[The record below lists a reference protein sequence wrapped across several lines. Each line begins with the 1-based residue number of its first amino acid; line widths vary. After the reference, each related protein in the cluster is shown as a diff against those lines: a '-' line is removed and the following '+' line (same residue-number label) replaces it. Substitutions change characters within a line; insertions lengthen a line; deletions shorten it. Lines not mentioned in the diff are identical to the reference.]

1 MKKILLVDAFGLI
14 FRSYYAFFTRPLTNK
29 SGENISAVHGFFN
42 ALFSLL
48 KKEKPDFVLIAL
60 EGKGKCFRYEM
71 YPEYKANRQATP
83 EDLKEQIVKIADLIN
98 KMEIPCFSQ
107 EGFEADDVIGTL
119 AETYGKNDDYEV
131 WIFSSDKDLR
141 QLVKNNVKLCRP
153 DPKTGEYILYGRD
166 EIFAEMGIY
175 PEQVADYLAITGDKS
190 DNIPGV
196 KGLGEKGAVAL
207 LGKWQSLENIYEHLS
222 EITPPGTQK
231 KLTEDKENAL
241 LSRKLTTICTDVPL
255 NLDENSLSSRPINLP
270 AVIDDL
276 EKDSLKTIIS
286 QIKTYNKERFQITF
300 TPENIK
306 EIETSEP
313 ETEKTEL
320 NTKDFRLAATHS
332 VLGELVGKI
341 RETKKFAYDLE
352 TSGLDSFSGELISMS
367 IAIPTV
373 DNEPETFVIPFNLSL
388 SQCAE
393 AGISQLLP
401 CSEIMEVLSPVFLDK
416 TILKIGHNIK
426 FDNKF
431 LYRFGINEVTPLF
444 DTMLAEYCIDGASPK
459 LALKDMASQYFNI
472 QVIHYEDVV
481 AQPKKETLLDVPF
494 EKLFVYSGQDAY
506 LTFKL
511 YQLLEDKIFRD
522 SQRILLFHD
531 IEMPL
536 VQVLSDMETT
546 GIRVNADYLHE
557 LAKKLDEEIA
567 ILREKMF
574 DIAGYEFNPNSTVQL
589 RKLLFED
596 LGLEP
601 DRKTKS
607 GASTDVEVLKKLS
620 FFHPLPGILLDYRT
634 VSKIK
639 STYTENLI
647 EMINPQTGRL
657 HTTYSQTGTQTGRLS
672 SKDPNL
678 QNIPIRSSV
687 GREIRRAFI
696 PQDGWKLMSADYS
709 QIEIFLL
716 AEFSEDKILQNAIM
730 NGEDIHAGTAAI
742 LFDKK
747 PGDISK
753 EERMIAKTVNFGI
766 LYGQSAF
773 GLANEL
779 QISRTQA
786 ANFIEKYFE
795 NYSGVKNYIEKL
807 KDLCRQNGYSST
819 HWGRHRTIKEINE
832 KNKNIRE
839 NGERMAVNSVI
850 QGTAADLIK
859 QAMIRAVAEIKKRGL
874 QARLLLQVH
883 DELIFEVPPQE
894 LEEMKIIIRNAME
907 VGYGFKLPL
916 KASIETGDTW
926 GEMH

>member
-60 EGKGKCFRYEM
+60 EGKGKCFRYEI

-83 EDLKEQIVKIADLIN
+83 EDLKTQIVKIADLIN

-119 AETYGKNDDYEV
+119 AENYGKNDDCEV

-166 EIFAEMGIY
+166 EIFADMGIY

-196 KGLGEKGAVAL
+196 KGLGEKGAATL
-207 LGKWQSLENIYEHLS
+207 LGKWQSLENIYEHLA
-222 EITPPGTQK
+222 EITPAGTQK
-231 KLTEDKENAL
+231 KLAEDKENAL
-241 LSRKLTTICTDVPL
+241 LSKKLTTICTDVPL
-255 NLDENSLSSRPINLP
+255 NLDENSLSSRPINLE
-270 AVIDDL
+270 AVLEDL

-300 TPENIK
+300 SNETFK
-306 EIETSEP
+306 EIEKSEP

-320 NTKDFRLAATHS
+320 NTKDFRLAATYS
-332 VLGELVGKI
+332 VIAELAGKI
-341 RETKKFAYDLE
+341 RAAKKFAYDLE
-352 TSGLDSFSGELISMS
+352 TTGFDFNNEELICMS
-367 IAIPTV
+367 IAVPNV
-373 DNEPETFVIPFNLSL
+373 DNEPETFVVPFNLSL
-388 SQCAE
+388 SQRAE
-393 AGISQLLP
+393 AGISELLTAE
-401 CSEIMEVLSPVFLDK
+401 EIMQTLAPVFTDK
-416 TILKIGHNIK
+416 SILKIGHNIK

-431 LYRFGINEVTPLF
+431 LYRFGINEIAPLF
-444 DTMLAEYCIDGASPK
+444 DTMLAEYCIDSASPT
-459 LALKDMASQYFNI
+459 LALKDMAENYLKMK
-472 QVIHYEDVV
+472 VIHYEDVV
-481 AQPKKETLLDVPF
+481 ALPKKQTLLDVPF
-494 EKLFVYSGQDAY
+494 DKLFVYSGQDSY
-506 LTFKL
+506 LTLKL
-511 YQLLEDKIFRD
+511 YQMLEDKIFQD
-522 SQRILLFHD
+522 SQRIHLFYD

-536 VQVLSDMETT
+536 VQVLSDMEMA
-546 GIRVNADYLHE
+546 GIGVNANHLHE
-557 LAKKLDEEIA
+557 LAKKMDEEIA
-567 ILREKMF
+567 IQREKMF
-574 DIAGYEFNPNSTVQL
+574 DIAGYEFNPNSPLQL

-596 LGLEP
+596 LGLQP
-601 DRKTKS
+601 DKKTKS

-634 VSKIK
+634 FSKIK
-639 STYTENLI
+639 STYTENLV
-647 EMINPQTGRL
+647 EMINPQTGRI
-657 HTTYSQTGTQTGRLS
+657 HTTYLQTGTQTGRLS

-678 QNIPIRSSV
+678 QNIPIRSSI
-687 GREIRRAFI
+687 GREIRHAFV
-696 PQDGWKLMSADYS
+696 PQSGWKLMSADYS

-716 AEFSEDKILQNAIM
+716 AEFSEDEILQKAII

-742 LFDKK
+742 LFDKQSAEV
-747 PGDISK
+747 SK

-786 ANFIEKYFE
+786 MNFIEKYFE
-795 NYSGVKNYIEKL
+795 NYSGVKRYIEKL
-807 KDLCRQNGYSST
+807 KELCRQNSYSST
-819 HWGRHRTIKEINE
+819 YWGRHRTIREIHE

-859 QAMIRAVAEIKKRGL
+859 QAMIRAVAEIKKQKL
-874 QARLLLQVH
+874 QSRLLLQVH
-883 DELIFEVPPQE
+883 DELIFEVPPEE
-894 LEEMKIIIRNAME
+894 LEVMKELVRCAME
-907 VGYGFKLPL
+907 NDFGFKLPL
-916 KASIETGDTW
+916 KTSIEVGDTW

>member
-48 KKEKPDFVLIAL
+48 KKEKPDFVLIAY
-60 EGKGKCFRYEM
+60 EGKGKCFRYDM

-119 AETYGKNDDYEV
+119 AENYGNSDDYEV

-153 DPKTGEYILYGRD
+153 DPKTGEYLLYGRD
-166 EIFAEMGIY
+166 EIFADMGIY
-175 PEQVADYLAITGDKS
+175 PEQVADFLAITGDKS

-196 KGLGEKGAVAL
+196 KGLGEKGAVTL
-207 LGKWQSLENIYEHLS
+207 LNKWQSLENIYEHLS

-241 LSRKLTTICTDVPL
+241 LSKKLTTIRTDVPL
-255 NLDENSLSSRPINLP
+255 ELDENSLSSRPINLE
-270 AVIDDL
+270 ATLENL
-276 EKDSLKTIIS
+276 EKDGLKTIIS
-286 QIKTYNKERFQITF
+286 HIKTYNKERFGLTF
-300 TPENIK
+300 DTQNFK
-306 EIETSEP
+306 EV
-313 ETEKTEL
+313 EKDEQPAEKIQL
-320 NTKDFRLAATHS
+320 DAKDFRLVSTYS
-332 VLGELVGKI
+332 VLAELAGKI
-341 RETKKFAYDLE
+341 KDTKKFAYDLE
-352 TSGLDSFSGELISMS
+352 TTGFDFYNGQLICMS
-367 IAIPTV
+367 IAIPSA
-373 DNEPETFVIPFNLSL
+373 DNGVETFVIPFNLSL
-388 SQCAE
+388 AQRAE
-393 AGISQLLP
+393 AGISELLTE
-401 CSEIMEVLSPVFLDK
+401 SQIMEELSQVFNDK

-431 LYRFGINEVTPLF
+431 LYRFGINKITPLF
-444 DTMLAEYCIDGASPK
+444 DTMLAEYCMDSASAT
-459 LALKDMASQYFNI
+459 LSLKDMAENYLGI
-472 QVIHYEDVV
+472 KVIHYEDVV
-481 AQPKKETLLDVPF
+481 EQPKKQTLLDVPF
-494 EKLFVYSGQDAY
+494 EKLFAYSGQDAY
-506 LTFKL
+506 LTLKL
-511 YQLLEDKIFRD
+511 YQMLDDKIYQD
-522 SQRILLFHD
+522 AQRIHLFND

-536 VQVLSDMETT
+536 IQVLSDMEMT
-546 GIRVNADYLHE
+546 GIRVNANHLQE
-557 LAKKLDEEIA
+557 LATKMDEEMA
-567 ILREKMF
+567 ALREKMF
-574 DIAGYEFNPNSTVQL
+574 AIAGYEFNPNSPLQL

-596 LGLEP
+596 LGLQPE
-601 DRKTKS
+601 RKNKS
-607 GASTDVEVLKKLS
+607 GASTDVEVLKKLA
-620 FFHPLPGILLDYRT
+620 FVHPLPQLLLDYRT
-634 VSKIK
+634 FSKIK

-657 HTTYSQTGTQTGRLS
+657 HTTYFQTGTQTGRLS
-672 SKDPNL
+672 SKEPNL

-687 GREIRRAFI
+687 GREIRRAFV

-716 AEFSEDKILQNAIM
+716 AEFSDDKILQNAII

-742 LFDKK
+742 LFDKQ
-747 PGDISK
+747 PSEVSK

-786 ANFIEKYFE
+786 ATFIEKYFE
-795 NYSGVKNYIEKL
+795 NYSGVKNYIETL
-807 KDLCRQNGYSST
+807 KDLCRKNGYSST

-859 QAMIRAVAEIKKRGL
+859 QAMIRADNEIRKRGL
-874 QARLLLQVH
+874 QSRLLLQVH

-894 LEEMKIIIRNAME
+894 IEEMKQLVKNAME
-907 VGYGFKLPL
+907 CDYGFKLPL
-916 KASIETGDTW
+916 KTSIETGDTW

>member
-14 FRSYYAFFTRPLTNK
+14 FRSYYAFITRPLTNK
-29 SGENISAVHGFFN
+29 SGQNISAVHGFFN

-71 YPEYKANRQATP
+71 YPEYKANRQDTP

-119 AETYGKNDDYEV
+119 AEVYGKNENYEV

-153 DPKTGEYILYGRD
+153 DPRTGEYLLYGRD
-166 EIFAEMGIY
+166 EIFADMGVY
-175 PEQVADYLAITGDKS
+175 PEQVADFLAITGDKS
-190 DNIPGV
+190 DNIPGI
-196 KGLGEKGAVAL
+196 KGLGEKGAATL

-231 KLTEDKENAL
+231 KLSTNKENAL
-241 LSRKLTTICTDVPL
+241 LSQKLATIRTDVPL
-255 NLDENSLSSRPINLP
+255 QLDENSLCSRPINLE
-270 AVIDDL
+270 AVLSDL
-276 EKDSLKTIIS
+276 EKDSLKTVIS

-300 TPENIK
+300 SQEDFKEVEKDKIEIK
-306 EIETSEP
+306 
-313 ETEKTEL
+313 KTEL
-320 NTKDFRLAATHS
+320 NTENFHLVSTLPELEKLAD
-332 VLGELVGKI
+332 KI
-341 RETKKFAYDLE
+341 HNAKKFAYDLE
-352 TSGLDSFSGELISMS
+352 TTSFDFNNGQLICMS
-367 IAIPTV
+367 IAIPGE
-373 DNEPETFVIPFNLSL
+373 DNEPETFVIPFSLSL
-388 SQCAE
+388 SQLAE
-393 AGISQLLP
+393 AKLSHLP
-401 CSEIMEVLSPVFLDK
+401 EEAEIIKILTPLFTDK
-416 TILKIGHNIK
+416 SILKIGHNIK

-431 LYRFGINEVTPLF
+431 LYRFGINEITPLF
-444 DTMLAEYCIDGASPK
+444 DTMLAEYCLDCASPT
-459 LALKDMASQYFNI
+459 LALKDMAEHYFNVK
-472 QVIHYEDVV
+472 VIHYEDVV
-481 AQPKKETLLDVPF
+481 AKKQTLHDAPF
-494 EKLFVYSGQDAY
+494 DKLFVYSGQDAY
-506 LTFKL
+506 LTLKL
-511 YQLLEDKIFRD
+511 YQLLDDKISQD
-522 SQRILLFHD
+522 SQRIHLFYD

-536 VQVLSDMETT
+536 VQVLSDMEIT
-546 GIRVNADYLHE
+546 GICVNADHLHK
-557 LAKKLDEEIA
+557 LADKMDNEIA
-567 ILREKMF
+567 VLREKMF
-574 DIAGYEFNPNSTVQL
+574 NIAGYEFNPNSPLQL

-596 LGLEP
+596 LGLQP
-601 DRKTKS
+601 DKKTKS

-620 FFHPLPGILLDYRT
+620 FFHPLPELLLEYRT
-634 VSKIK
+634 YSKIK
-639 STYTENLI
+639 STYTENLVD
-647 EMINPQTGRL
+647 MINPQTGRI
-657 HTTYSQTGTQTGRLS
+657 HTTYFQTGTQTGRLS

-696 PQDGWKLMSADYS
+696 PREDWKLMSADYS

-716 AEFSEDKILQNAIM
+716 AEFSDDPILQNAIM

-742 LFDKK
+742 LFDKQ
-747 PGDISK
+747 PTDISK

-779 QISRTQA
+779 KISRVRA
-786 ANFIEKYFE
+786 ASFIEKYFE
-795 NYSGVKNYIEKL
+795 NYSGVKCYIEKL
-807 KDLCRQNGYSST
+807 KDLCRKNGYSST
-819 HWGRHRTIKEINE
+819 HWGRHRTIREINE

-859 QAMIRAVAEIKKRGL
+859 QAMIRATAEIKKQNL
-874 QARLLLQVH
+874 KSKLLLQVH
-883 DELIFEVPPQE
+883 DELIFEVPPEE
-894 LEEMKIIIRNAME
+894 LETMENIVRTAME
-907 VGYGFKLPL
+907 CGYGFKLPL
-916 KASIETGDTW
+916 KSSIETGSTW

>member
-119 AETYGKNDDYEV
+119 AETYGKSEDYEV

-207 LGKWQSLENIYEHLS
+207 LGKWQSLENIYEHLT

-255 NLDENSLSSRPINLP
+255 NLDENSLSSRPINLA

-300 TPENIK
+300 TPENFK
-306 EIETSEP
+306 EIETPEP

-341 RETKKFAYDLE
+341 RDVKKFAYDLE

-393 AGISQLLP
+393 AGISQLLS

-416 TILKIGHNIK
+416 SILKIGHNIK

-459 LALKDMASQYFNI
+459 LALKDMASQYFNM

-481 AQPKKETLLDVPF
+481 AQPKKETLHDVPF
-494 EKLFVYSGQDAY
+494 DKLFVYSGQDAY
-506 LTFKL
+506 LTLKL
-511 YQLLEDKIFRD
+511 YQVLEDK
-522 SQRILLFHD
+522 
-531 IEMPL
+531 
-536 VQVLSDMETT
+536 V
-546 GIRVNADYLHE
+546 
-557 LAKKLDEEIA
+557 
-567 ILREKMF
+567 
-574 DIAGYEFNPNSTVQL
+574 
-589 RKLLFED
+589 FED
-596 LGLEP
+596 
-601 DRKTKS
+601 
-607 GASTDVEVLKKLS
+607 
-620 FFHPLPGILLDYRT
+620 
-634 VSKIK
+634 
-639 STYTENLI
+639 
-647 EMINPQTGRL
+647 
-657 HTTYSQTGTQTGRLS
+657 
-672 SKDPNL
+672 
-678 QNIPIRSSV
+678 
-687 GREIRRAFI
+687 
-696 PQDGWKLMSADYS
+696 
-709 QIEIFLL
+709 
-716 AEFSEDKILQNAIM
+716 
-730 NGEDIHAGTAAI
+730 
-742 LFDKK
+742 
-747 PGDISK
+747 
-753 EERMIAKTVNFGI
+753 
-766 LYGQSAF
+766 
-773 GLANEL
+773 
-779 QISRTQA
+779 
-786 ANFIEKYFE
+786 
-795 NYSGVKNYIEKL
+795 
-807 KDLCRQNGYSST
+807 
-819 HWGRHRTIKEINE
+819 
-832 KNKNIRE
+832 
-839 NGERMAVNSVI
+839 
-850 QGTAADLIK
+850 
-859 QAMIRAVAEIKKRGL
+859 
-874 QARLLLQVH
+874 
-883 DELIFEVPPQE
+883 
-894 LEEMKIIIRNAME
+894 
-907 VGYGFKLPL
+907 
-916 KASIETGDTW
+916 
-926 GEMH
+926 